1 MCALYAIAVW
11 TETREFL
18 IGFAVLV
25 AGNWLANLL
34 GNVSAQNA
42 FLFTVVPGAAM
53 FLCRR
58 AVRERQLRNESLA
71 ARAELLERERELR
84 AHEAVIEERG
94 RIARELH
101 DLVAHTLTAIN
112 VQAAAA
118 AERSREGE
126 ARGALERIEQASHSA
141 IGELRAILGVLRTG
155 EEVGA
160 PRTPVPGLDSIP
172 ELIAHAREDGLDVAV
187 EMSGEP
193 SAGLSDAVSLAAYRI
208 IQESLTNA
216 RRHAPGAPVRVAL
229 RFEGD
234 RMALAVENPDG
245 AEARNGNGPGVG
257 IRGMTERAT
266 AVGGTVEAEPVAG
279 GFRVRAELP
288 YAPRA

>member
-1 MCALYAIAVW
+1 M
-11 TETREFL
+11 
-18 IGFAVLV
+18 
-25 AGNWLANLL
+25 
-34 GNVSAQNA
+34 Q
-42 FLFTVVPGAAM
+42 
-53 FLCRR
+53 
-58 AVRERQLRNESLA
+58 
-71 ARAELLERERELR
+71 
-84 AHEAVIEERG
+84 
-94 RIARELH
+94 IARELH
-101 DLVAHTLTAIN
+101 DVVAHTLTAIN

>member
-1 MCALYAIAVW
+1 MQTLAHVMLVGVPLLAAEAIRNHRAYV
-11 TETREFL
+11 T
-18 IGFAVLV
+18 VLV
-25 AGNWLANLL
+25 ERLE
-34 GNVSAQNA
+34 SAA
-42 FLFTVVPGAAM
+42 RTRAREAE
-53 FLCRR
+53 RR
-58 AVRERQLRNESLA
+58 AEQERMQ
-71 ARAELLERERELR
+71 
-84 AHEAVIEERG
+84 
-94 RIARELH
+94 IARELH
-101 DLVAHTLTAIN
+101 DVVAHTLTAIN

-229 RFEGD
+229 RFEVD

-245 AEARNGNGPGVG
+245 AEARSGNGPGVG

-266 AVGGTVEAEPVAG
+266 AVGGTVEAEPVTG